1 MQVLIQPASTLLL
14 LFFLLISTVVQSQ
27 NMYTVTGH
35 VTDRN
40 GSPLMGN
47 ALALSLGDS
56 SLLQVVSFLE
66 GNFELKDI
74 HHAEIIIK
82 LTSIQFADT
91 VFSVRFKD
99 NTHINLGTIKV
110 KDHLQLNEIEIT
122 GELPLFTTKG
132 DGVVQVNVA
141 NTVLASSSSLTEIL
155 TRAPGVTSDDNGL
168 SVFGKGQA
176 ILYLNG
182 KRITAERLN
191 AVSAAQVKNIEII
204 TNPPASFDA
213 EGQAVINIV
222 THAPTEDG
230 YRVTLNQQFSWS
242 NFADGLIAHT
252 LLNGSFKKGRL
263 DVVGNVDRKLGKERE
278 LLNTTRTRN
287 MADDYLNSILR
298 WDAHRDFTN
307 VSNYSL
313 GASYSLS
320 NHSYLSLE
328 YNGFNEHVDEI
339 WQSQNHITTSSDDG
353 IYTSNTN
360 RYGLIKNNAVT
371 LNFQTSLD
379 TLGSSLFV
387 GGQFSKYNSGQDDA
401 IAEYNT
407 VDGEA
412 THRPLQSLQNG
423 TITIFSPQADLVKI
437 LKNGSKLGIGV
448 KLSRANV
455 NSQLM
460 FYNKESDTPVVDTE
474 RSNKFSYEE
483 NIPAVYAQ
491 YERTVN
497 ATTFSIGLR
506 SEWTSYTLRSTIG
519 EQGKY
524 QSQYINLFPQ
534 AQISFPLSSQ
544 LKLRANYTSR
554 IRRPR
559 YQALSPTLIYQ
570 DAFTST
576 EGNPNLVSEKVH
588 AFELS
593 TTWRLLDIK
602 TGYSYGIDRM
612 DGAALRGNDNK
623 SYVLTRINIKAAHT
637 YFTSVAA
644 SFNTR
649 WLTSNNTVSV
659 TYERLVD
666 DEHDFVTR
674 ASKPQIYLYTNN
686 KIRVGNIFSIQL
698 LAWYLGEKY
707 YSLYYDEDRWLLTLR
722 VEKEFLNKTLK
733 CSLTAN
739 DIYHTTYPAGNYFV
753 GGTNIIYARKFNT
766 SYLRLMVTY
775 SFGQLKKTSYK
786 NRSTGE
792 TENSRVR

>member
-1 MQVLIQPASTLLL
+1 MQVFTQPANALL
-14 LFFLLISTVVQSQ
+14 LFFFLLTVTAARSQ
-27 NMYTVTGH
+27 NSYTVTGN
-35 VTDRN
+35 VTSRD
-40 GSPLMGN
+40 GTALMGN
-47 ALALSLGDS
+47 AIALSPRDS
-56 SLLQVVSFLE
+56 SVLQGVSFLE
-66 GNFELKDI
+66 GNFELKDLPY
-74 HHAEIIIK
+74 EVIIK

-91 VFSVRFKD
+91 VFSIQFAASKRID
-99 NTHINLGTIKV
+99 LGKLKV

-122 GELPLFTTKG
+122 GELPLFATRA

-141 NTVLASSSSLTEIL
+141 NTVLANSSSLTEIL
-155 TRAPGVTSDDNGL
+155 TRAPGVTSDENGL

-191 AVSAAQVKNIEII
+191 AISAAQVKNIEII
-204 TNPPASFDA
+204 SNPPASFDA

-222 THAPTEDG
+222 THTPTEDG

-242 NFADGLIAHT
+242 NFADGLVTHT

-263 DVVGNVDRKLGKERE
+263 DVIGNVDRKLGKERE

-287 MADDYLNSILR
+287 IADDYLNSKLR

-328 YNGFNEHVDEI
+328 YNGFSEHVDEI
-339 WQSQNHITTSSDDG
+339 WQSENYITTSSDDG

-360 RYGLIKNNAVT
+360 RDGLIKNNAVT
-371 LNFQTSLD
+371 LNSQTSLD
-379 TLGSSLFV
+379 SLGSSLFV
-387 GGQFSKYNSGQDDA
+387 GGQFSRYNSGQDDA

-407 VDGEA
+407 VDDEA
-412 THRPLQSLQNG
+412 TRRPLQSLQDG
-423 TITIFSPQADLVKI
+423 TITIYSPQADLVKV
-437 LKNGSKLGIGV
+437 LKNGAKLGIGA
-448 KLSRANV
+448 KLSHANV
-455 NSQLM
+455 SSQLM
-460 FYNKESDTPVVDTE
+460 FYNKESDTPVVDSE

-491 YERTVN
+491 YEYTAN
-497 ATTFSIGLR
+497 ATTFGIGLR
-506 SEWTSYTLRSTIG
+506 SEWTSYTLRTSIG
-519 EQGKY
+519 ELDKY
-524 QSQYINLFPQ
+524 QSQYIHLFPQ
-534 AQISFPLSSQ
+534 AQVSFSVSPQ

-554 IRRPR
+554 IKRPR

-576 EGNPNLVSEKVH
+576 EGNPNLVPEKVH

-602 TGYSYGIDRM
+602 TGYSYGTDRM
-612 DGAALRGNDNK
+612 EGAALRGKDNK
-623 SYVLTRINIKAAHT
+623 SYVLTRINIKAAHS
-637 YFTSVAA
+637 YFTSVSA
-644 SFNTR
+644 SFNTQ
-649 WLTSNNTVSV
+649 WLTSNNSASV

-666 DEHDFVTR
+666 DKHDFVSRT
-674 ASKPQIYLYTNN
+674 SKPQIYVYTNN
-686 KIRVGNIFSIQL
+686 KIRVRNLFSIQL
-698 LAWYLGEKY
+698 LVWYLGEKY
-707 YSLYYDEDRWLLTLR
+707 YSLYYDEDRWLLTLGI
-722 VEKEFLNKTLK
+722 EKEFLNKALR

-753 GGTNIIYARKFNT
+753 GGTNIVYERKYNT

-775 SFGQLKKTSYK
+775 SFGHLKSTAYK